1 MSTINKNQN
10 KVTDLQTSL
19 KIMAFFLLLEVAITG
34 TGGLTGHAHVLHKR
48 PKKKQKKKSIFFRSI
63 NISFYP
69 FQPLWSY
76 NLACFQIK

>member
-19 KIMAFFLLLEVAITG
+19 KITAFFLLLEVAITG

-48 PKKKQKKKSIFFRSI
+48 PKKKQKKKSI
-63 NISFYP
+63 
-69 FQPLWSY
+69 PLWSY